1 VPDLVYFDLFI
12 SYFRDDNRQGQISE
26 IVAGIQKEYRDFTG
40 GGEPRIFFDKREF
53 GGMDDWQQ
61 NILDAIRSSR
71 LLLVCLSPNYLQ
83 SEYCSWELNQYLR
96 HKAAHAPVAENIVY
110 FVEIPACSD
119 KGFEQRAAG
128 WVAEVR
134 LREHFDFRPWFDE
147 GAADLKEAAVKGLL
161 DNSEAHTQEEISRI
175 RRLIETK
182 GNVDRRNDH
191 FVGRTTELSRLR
203 EMVAFGKA
211 GLLTIINGPDGIG
224 KTALAVEYG
233 HRFAHEYAG
242 GCWQVWC
249 GGREDLR
256 VALAS
261 LAGICNLDF
270 SFTEEEKRDLDLGL
284 ERVLSELK
292 QRADSAK
299 PNRLLLLLDNVDQPK
314 LLEPDQV
321 RRLPRVEWLHI
332 IATTKLDEYELFGKQ
347 KDRAFVTLNELPE
360 GEGLALV
367 ERCRPGGTFSDE
379 TTRAAALDIVQLLG
393 GFTLA
398 LEHAAVFLSQFA
410 SVLNCISFRD
420 QLRGERLANLEEV
433 DCEKFDDGSSYF
445 KKCLSATLRPTL
457 KQLDAAERLTL
468 IFASLLP
475 ADHVALPWLR
485 ALVTQAF
492 PELGENPS
500 LGSSGRWLALLQ
512 RLFSLRLLQAT
523 AERCEARMHRLVQEA
538 VKLDAGAKIVATR
551 ERALLAHVKARAEF
565 LWEGWVRHE
574 YRWELVPLIASA
586 WQLLERSDN
595 EGVYLAN
602 QAFGPLRNLGNFA
615 EAEPLLR
622 RALALDEQSF
632 GLNHANVATCLN
644 NLAALLHDTNRL
656 KEAEI
661 LYRRALAIDEQS
673 FGSNDPKIA
682 TCLNNLALLLKA
694 SGRLREAE
702 PLYRRALAVDEQ
714 SFGPDHPRVATHLN
728 NLAQLLQATDRP
740 EEAEPFYRRAL
751 IIDQEVLGPNHPRV
765 ASHLNNLAQL
775 LQAIDRLEEAE
786 PLYRRALA
794 IDEQSFGPD
803 HPRVATHLNNLAS
816 LLKATDRLEEAEQL
830 YRRAL
835 GIDERSF
842 GWDHPNVGTDLN
854 NLGALLEATNRLEEA
869 EQLMQRML
877 GIFLRFSASTGREHP
892 FLQTATHNYAALLAE
907 LGRDSGQILARLSNL
922 SRRFGIS
929 FGSDALCEI
938 AMESQERRLPRST
951 AAITGYRTALTF
963 LLRKVLS
970 FFGLSSSKG
979 RREEQQRNPKDR
991 PW

>member
-1 VPDLVYFDLFI
+1 VPDLLYFDLFI
-12 SYFRDDNRQGQISE
+12 SYSRDDNRQGQISE
-26 IVAGIQKEYRDFTG
+26 IVARIQKEYRDFTG

-53 GGMDDWQQ
+53 ATMDDWRQ
-61 NILDAIRSSR
+61 NTLEPICLSR

-83 SEYCSWELNQYLR
+83 SEYCSWELNQYLG

-128 WVAEVR
+128 WVAELR
-134 LREHFDFRPWFDE
+134 LREHFEFRPWFDE
-147 GAADLKEAAVKGLL
+147 GAADLKEAAVKDLL
-161 DNSEAHTQEEISRI
+161 DNSEAQTQEEISRI
-175 RRLIETK
+175 RRLLDTK
-182 GNVDRRNDH
+182 GNMDRRNDQ

-203 EMVAFGKA
+203 EMVASRKTS
-211 GLLTIINGPDGIG
+211 LLTIITGPEGIG

-242 GCWQVWC
+242 GCWQVCC

-261 LAGICNLDF
+261 LAGVYNLDF

-292 QRADSAK
+292 QHADSAK
-299 PNRLLLLLDNVDQPK
+299 PSRVLLLLDNVDQPK

-332 IATTKLDEYELFGKQ
+332 IVTTKLDEYELFGKQ
-347 KDRAFVTLNELPE
+347 KDRAFVTLSELPE

-367 ERCRPGGTFSDE
+367 ERYQPGGKFPDQAA
-379 TTRAAALDIVQLLG
+379 RGAALNIVQWLG

-398 LEHAAVFLSQFA
+398 LERAAVFLGQSA
-410 SVLNCISFRD
+410 SDLNCISFRD
-420 QLRGERLANLEEV
+420 QLRGEGLTNLEE
-433 DCEKFDDGSSYF
+433 DEKFDDGSSYF
-445 KKCLSATLRPTL
+445 KKCLSAALGPTLR
-457 KQLDAAERLTL
+457 QLDEAERLTL

-485 ALVTQAF
+485 ALVTQEF
-492 PELGENPS
+492 PELGENPP
-500 LGSSGRWLALLQ
+500 LGSSGRWLALLE
-512 RLFSLRLLQAT
+512 RLFSLRLLQNT
-523 AERCEARMHRLVQEA
+523 AERNEARMHRLVQEV
-538 VKLDAGAKIVATR
+538 VKLDAGAKIVAAR

-574 YRWELVPLIASA
+574 YRWELVPLVASA
-586 WQLLERSDN
+586 WQLLERGDN
-595 EGVYLAN
+595 QGVYLAN

-622 RALALDEQSF
+622 RALTLDEQSF
-632 GLNHANVATCLN
+632 GLNNPNVATCLN

-656 KEAEI
+656 EEAEI

-751 IIDQEVLGPNHPRV
+751 AIDQEVLGPNHPRI

-854 NLGALLEATNRLEEA
+854 NLAALLEATNRLEEA

-892 FLQTATHNYAALLAE
+892 FLQTATRNYAALLAE
-907 LGRDSGQILARLSNL
+907 LGRDSGQILARLNNL
-922 SRRFGIS
+922 TRRFGIS
-929 FGSDALCEI
+929 FGSDALREI
-938 AMESQERRLPRST
+938 AMESPERRLPRST
-951 AAITGYRTALTF
+951 AAITGYRTALIF
-963 LLRKVLS
+963 LLRKVFS
-970 FFGLSSSKG
+970 FFGLTSSKVS
-979 RREEQQRNPKDR
+979 REEQQRNPKDR
-991 PW
+991 P

>member
-1 VPDLVYFDLFI
+1 
-12 SYFRDDNRQGQISE
+12 
-26 IVAGIQKEYRDFTG
+26 
-40 GGEPRIFFDKREF
+40 
-53 GGMDDWQQ
+53 M
-61 NILDAIRSSR
+61 
-71 LLLVCLSPNYLQ
+71 
-83 SEYCSWELNQYLR
+83 
-96 HKAAHAPVAENIVY
+96 AENIVY
-110 FVEIPACSD
+110 FVEIPGCSD
-119 KGFEQRAAG
+119 NGFEQRAAG
-128 WVAEVR
+128 WVADLR
-134 LREHFDFRPWFDE
+134 LKEHFDFRPWFDE
-147 GAADLKEAAVKGLL
+147 GAADLKETAVKDLL
-161 DNSEAHTQEEISRI
+161 DDSEDQTREGISRI
-175 RRLIETK
+175 PRLTDTK
-182 GNVDRRNDH
+182 GNMDRRINH
-191 FVGRTTELSRLR
+191 FVGRSAELRQLR
-203 EMVAFGKA
+203 EMLAFGKA

-233 HRFAHEYAG
+233 HLFAHEYAG

-261 LAGICNLDF
+261 LAGVYNLDF

-292 QRADSAK
+292 PRADSTK
-299 PNRLLLLLDNVDQPK
+299 PNRVLLLLDNVDQPK

-321 RRLPRVEWLHI
+321 RRLPRVEWLRI

-347 KDRAFVTLNELPE
+347 KDRAFLTLNELPE
-360 GEGLALV
+360 GEALALV
-367 ERCRPGGTFSDE
+367 ERYQPGGTFSDE

-393 GFTLA
+393 RFTLA
-398 LEHAAVFLSQFA
+398 LEHAAVFLGQFA
-410 SVLNCISFRD
+410 SGLNCISFRD
-420 QLRGERLANLEEV
+420 QLRGEGLANLEEV
-433 DCEKFDDGSSYF
+433 DREKFDDGSSYF

-457 KQLDAAERLTL
+457 KQLDEAERLTL

-475 ADHVALPWLR
+475 ADHVALPWIR

-512 RLFSLRLLQAT
+512 RLFSLRLLQTA
-523 AERCEARMHRLVQEA
+523 AERCEARMDRLVQEA
-538 VKLDAGAKIVATR
+538 VKLDAGAKIVAAR

-565 LWEGWVRHE
+565 LWEGWVKHE
-574 YRWELVPLIASA
+574 YRWELVPLIAAA

-595 EGVYLAN
+595 QGVYLAN

-622 RALALDEQSF
+622 RALALDEKGF
-632 GLNHANVATCLN
+632 GPNHPNVATCLN

-673 FGSNDPKIA
+673 FGSNDPKVA

-694 SGRLREAE
+694 SGRLQEAE

-728 NLAQLLQATDRP
+728 NLAQLLQTTDRP
-740 EEAEPFYRRAL
+740 DEAEPFYRRAL
-751 IIDQEVLGPNHPRV
+751 AIDQGVLGPNHPRI

-775 LQAIDRLEEAE
+775 LQAINRLEEAE

-854 NLGALLEATNRLEEA
+854 NLAALLEATNRLEEA

-892 FLQTATHNYAALLAE
+892 FLQTATRNYAALLAE
-907 LGRDSGQILARLSNL
+907 LGRDSGQILARLNNL
-922 SRRFGIS
+922 TRRFGIS
-929 FGSDALCEI
+929 FGSDALSEI
-938 AMESQERRLPRST
+938 AMEAQEHRLPRST
-951 AAITGYRTALTF
+951 AAITGYRTALIF
-963 LLRKVLS
+963 LLRKVFS

-991 PW
+991 P